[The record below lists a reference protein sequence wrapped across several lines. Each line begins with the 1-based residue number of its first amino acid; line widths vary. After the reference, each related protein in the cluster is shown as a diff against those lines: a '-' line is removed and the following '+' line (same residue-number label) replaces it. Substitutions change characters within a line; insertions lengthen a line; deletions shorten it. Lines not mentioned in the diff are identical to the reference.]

1 MTRTALPSPRG
12 TNYERL
18 YLANSLA
25 HDAAID
31 PDRARNAVDR
41 RRGRA
46 RDEGEPDDDLSEIV
60 TEMQGL
66 FRKGLANEDV
76 TRADQ
81 LLEQLLGFC
90 GGGEGEGEDEEAGN
104 DPENQQNETSG
115 LRDARRG
122 IAGDR
127 RSRLPTAA
135 QVSGGGLGLDARPS
149 RDDRVDA
156 RETRRA
162 EQQFLRMFPG
172 APPPRQA

>member
-60 TEMQGL
+60 SELQGL
-66 FRKGLANEDV
+66 FQS
-76 TRADQ
+76 RA
-81 LLEQLLGFC
+81 GRRRC
-90 GGGEGEGEDEEAGN
+90 
-104 DPENQQNETSG
+104 
-115 LRDARRG
+115 DARRS
-122 IAGDR
+122 AYSSNFLVFAAAAR
-127 RSRLPTAA
+127 RKMTRLAT
-135 QVSGGGLGLDARPS
+135 
-149 RDDRVDA
+149 
-156 RETRRA
+156 TRNTSKI
-162 EQQFLRMFPG
+162 
-172 APPPRQA
+172 

>member
-1 MTRTALPSPRG
+1 MNRTPLPGPRG

-25 HDAAID
+25 HDAALD
-31 PDRARNAVDR
+31 PKNAADR

-46 RDEGEPDDDLSEIV
+46 RDEGEPDDELSEIV
-60 TEMQGL
+60 SELQGL
-66 FRKGLANEDV
+66 FRQGLADEDV

-90 GGGEGEGEDEEAGN
+90 GGGEGEDEETGN
-104 DPENQQNETSG
+104 NPENQQNLTSG
-115 LRDARRG
+115 TRDRRRG
-122 IAGDR
+122 MAGDR

-135 QVSGGGLGLDARPS
+135 QVFGGGMGLDARPTGGE
-149 RDDRVDA
+149 RVDA
-156 RETRRA
+156 REAQRA
-162 EQQFLRMFPG
+162 EQQFARMFPG

>member
-60 TEMQGL
+60 SELQGI
-66 FRKGLANEDV
+66 FRKGLADEDV

-90 GGGEGEGEDEEAGN
+90 GGGEGEDEETGN
-104 DPENQQNETSG
+104 NPENQQNLTSG
-115 LRDARRG
+115 TRDRRRG
-122 IAGDR
+122 MAGDR

-135 QVSGGGLGLDARPS
+135 QVFGGGMGLDARPTGGE
-149 RDDRVDA
+149 RVDA
-156 RETRRA
+156 REAQRA
-162 EQQFLRMFPG
+162 EQQFARMFPG